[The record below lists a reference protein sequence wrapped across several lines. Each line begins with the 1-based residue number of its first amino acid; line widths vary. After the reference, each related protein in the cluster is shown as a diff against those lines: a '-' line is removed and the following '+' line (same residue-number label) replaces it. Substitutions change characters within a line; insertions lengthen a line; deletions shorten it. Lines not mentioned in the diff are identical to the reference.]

1 MFNLVSAKDIANND
15 NIRMQLQNI
24 FRQKKSK
31 KNLQKGVYNFVML
44 CYISIT
50 PQVSG

>member
-24 FRQKKSK
+24 FRQKNQ
-31 KNLQKGVYNFVML
+31 KNLQKGVYNFIML